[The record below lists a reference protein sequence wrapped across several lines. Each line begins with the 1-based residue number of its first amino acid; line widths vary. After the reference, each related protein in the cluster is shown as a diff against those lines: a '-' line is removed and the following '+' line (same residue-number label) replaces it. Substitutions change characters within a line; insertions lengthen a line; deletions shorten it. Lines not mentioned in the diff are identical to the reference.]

1 MSDLAAQP
9 LAPAPWRRVLAA
21 MPGVSYILLGM
32 IVIFAIGNPR
42 FLSSGNLVNVGL
54 QASLL
59 LMLALPMT
67 LIILTEGLDLS
78 FGALLGLC
86 GVVIAMLLVNGWG
99 IAPAIVAAALVGVVV
114 GLLNGFLISYLSLPA
129 FVVTLGAMGMCEGL
143 ALALTNGDPVSGFTP
158 AIQGFYQSSLLG
170 LPTPVLI
177 AALVYGLCALLLYR
191 TRFGNYI
198 FAIGGN
204 KEAVRLSGIRADFVH
219 LCVYVIGSVSVALSA
234 VLMIG
239 RMNSAHPTVAIG
251 MEFEAIAAVVLGGTS
266 FERGQG
272 WLFGTVLGVLAVTIL
287 RNGLNILSVNPSL
300 QVVCVGILL
309 IAALL
314 IDSARRRA
322 ARGHAS

>member
-1 MSDLAAQP
+1 MTDIAAP
-9 LAPAPWRRVLAA
+9 SAPGTLKRVLKSL
-21 MPGVSYILLGM
+21 PGVSFILVGM
-32 IVIFAIGNPR
+32 IVIFAVGNPR
-42 FLSSGNLVNVGL
+42 FLSTGNLVNVGL

-59 LMLALPMT
+59 MMLALPMT

-78 FGALLGLC
+78 IGALLGLC
-86 GVVIAMLLVNGWG
+86 AVVVASLLVGGWGVV
-99 IAPAIVAAALVGVVV
+99 PAIAAAAAVGLAV

-129 FVVTLGAMGMCEGL
+129 FVVTLGTMGMCEGL
-143 ALALTNGDPVSGFTP
+143 ALVLTNGDPVSGFTP
-158 AIQGFYQSSLLG
+158 SIQAFYQSTVIG
-170 LPTPVLI
+170 TPTPVI
-177 AALVYGLCALLLYR
+177 AAAIFYGLCWLLLYR
-191 TRFGNYI
+191 TRYGNYI

-204 KEAVRLSGIRADFVH
+204 KEAVRLAGIRADFVH
-219 LCVYVIGSVSVALSA
+219 LGVYMIGSISVALSA
-234 VLMIG
+234 VLMLG

-272 WLFGTVLGVLAVTIL
+272 WLFGTLLGVLAVTIL

-300 QVVCVGILL
+300 QVVCVGVLL

-322 ARGHAS
+322 SRGTAS

>member
-1 MSDLAAQP
+1 MTDITAQP
-9 LAPAPWRRVLAA
+9 GPGTLRRVLKSL
-21 MPGVSYILLGM
+21 PGVSFILVGM
-32 IVIFAIGNPR
+32 IVIFALGNPR
-42 FLSSGNLVNVGL
+42 FLSPGNLVNVGL

-59 LMLALPMT
+59 MMLALPMT

-78 FGALLGLC
+78 IGALLGLC
-86 GVVIAMLLVNGWG
+86 AVVVASLLVGGWG
-99 IAPAIVAAALVGVVV
+99 IVPAIAAAAGVGLVV

-129 FVVTLGAMGMCEGL
+129 FVVTLGTMGMCEGL
-143 ALALTNGDPVSGFTP
+143 ALILTNGDPVSGFTP
-158 AIQGFYQSSLLG
+158 SIQGFYQSTVIG
-170 LPTPVLI
+170 VPTPVI
-177 AALVYGLCALLLYR
+177 AAAIFYGLCWLLLYR
-191 TRFGNYI
+191 TRYGNYI

-204 KEAVRLSGIRADFVH
+204 KEAVRLAGIRADFVH
-219 LCVYVIGSVSVALSA
+219 LSVYMIGSISVALSA
-234 VLMIG
+234 VLLLG

-272 WLFGTVLGVLAVTIL
+272 WLFGTLLGVLAVTIL

-300 QVVCVGILL
+300 QVVCVGVLL

-322 ARGHAS
+322 SRGTAS